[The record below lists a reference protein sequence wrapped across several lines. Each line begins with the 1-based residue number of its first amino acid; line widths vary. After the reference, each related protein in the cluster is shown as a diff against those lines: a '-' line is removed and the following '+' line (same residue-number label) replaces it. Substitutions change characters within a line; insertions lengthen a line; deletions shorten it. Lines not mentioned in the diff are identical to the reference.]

1 MNKTDAMKCVLLLMV
16 KNESAIL
23 ERCLAAVE
31 SVVDAFCICDTGST
45 DNTCELAREFLKTHD
60 GCLTEVPWKDFGYN
74 RTQTFVGAQ
83 TYLRKTGWDLKTT
96 YGLLLDAD
104 MVFSAGSLRSQ
115 ELGEIGYS
123 IVQING
129 NLEYPNARLIRMDYD
144 WTCKGVT
151 HEYWDGPT
159 EALSKSICYIDDRND
174 GGCKSDKFQRD
185 AALLEKGLLDEPE
198 NVRYMFYLAQTYN
211 SLHKYTEAI
220 EFYEDRIAAGGWEEE
235 IWYSYYQIGECYKA
249 LKNLPMFECWMLK
262 AFERRPTRAEPLYK
276 LARHFR
282 ESGEHYK
289 AYHYV
294 LKGRAIPR
302 STDSLFVEADVYSFL
317 FAYEET
323 ILLYYIGQSS
333 KGARASI
340 DFMLRPHCQ
349 YQDNVYSNLFFYV
362 EPVNLP
368 SVPHP
373 IPWDTLGDDY
383 HPSSVAFYLQDGKI
397 VHNIRF
403 VNYKII
409 PQTGSYVM
417 KENGITS
424 ADNKVRTQNVW
435 YDPAS
440 GKHEV
445 LLDASVTLPRRNAHI
460 VGLED
465 VRVYHDANGHLKFT
479 ATTWEYSEKIR
490 ILHGRYHPALAM
502 YSDCVLLDSPGN
514 QECEKNWLAIDGTN
528 DMIYRWYPLQVGT
541 LQGSKLAIHTTHP
554 TPYFFK
560 HLRGSSVGFR
570 PPQYP
575 DEVWC
580 MVHFV
585 EYSTPRK
592 YYHMLMRLNASY
604 SPLFISL
611 PFLFQSKTIE
621 YCLGCLPNPSCT
633 VLHCSF
639 STMDDMPRLV
649 SIPVSTLSWIPINSN
664 GI

>member
-1 MNKTDAMKCVLLLMV
+1 
-16 KNESAIL
+16 
-23 ERCLAAVE
+23 
-31 SVVDAFCICDTGST
+31 
-45 DNTCELAREFLKTHD
+45 
-60 GCLTEVPWKDFGYN
+60 
-74 RTQTFVGAQ
+74 
-83 TYLRKTGWDLKTT
+83 
-96 YGLLLDAD
+96 
-104 MVFSAGSLRSQ
+104 
-115 ELGEIGYS
+115 
-123 IVQING
+123 
-129 NLEYPNARLIRMDYD
+129 
-144 WTCKGVT
+144 
-151 HEYWDGPT
+151 
-159 EALSKSICYIDDRND
+159 
-174 GGCKSDKFQRD
+174 
-185 AALLEKGLLDEPE
+185 
-198 NVRYMFYLAQTYN
+198 
-211 SLHKYTEAI
+211 
-220 EFYEDRIAAGGWEEE
+220 
-235 IWYSYYQIGECYKA
+235 
-249 LKNLPMFECWMLK
+249 MLK